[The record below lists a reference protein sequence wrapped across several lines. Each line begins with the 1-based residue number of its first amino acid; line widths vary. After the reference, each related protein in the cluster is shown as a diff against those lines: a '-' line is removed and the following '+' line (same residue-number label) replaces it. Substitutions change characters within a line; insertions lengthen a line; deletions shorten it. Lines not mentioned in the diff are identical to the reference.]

1 MSTQVITIQFSKQDV
16 HNNNLSWYANTDVEI
31 SQGPTP
37 HMKDYRPLMILKERE
52 RAFLRNKPP
61 DGLLNPE
68 QPALNT
74 RTEQY
79 H

>member
-1 MSTQVITIQFSKQDV
+1 M

-61 DGLLNPE
+61 EPPAVSTEHTYRAVSLN
-68 QPALNT
+68 Q
-74 RTEQY
+74 
-79 H
+79 

>member
-37 HMKDYRPLMILKERE
+37 HMKDYRPLMILKERD
-52 RAFLRNKPP
+52 KPP

-68 QPALNT
+68 QSALNT